1 MPTMDQPEN
10 NIVTVRICTR
20 NNSEKSSKLFLV
32 ILSSN
37 CHNRK
42 HDKLH
47 HGNSNPYPTMTLI
60 STYCFMNNHLNSLSV
75 NTHPQLRMEITPNF
89 TYKSTLCDAGPT
101 HYSQIVQGLY
111 LVSLLV
117 SWILYWN
124 ILALIFLKIG
134 HHGWEDDIPVNIVG
148 EFEYELEEVH

>member
-89 TYKSTLCDAGPT
+89 TYKSTLCDAGTPT
-101 HYSQIVQGLY
+101 HPLLSDCARFISGITFGL
-111 LVSLLV
+111 LDF
-117 SWILYWN
+117 ILEHTRTDFFKNRAPW
-124 ILALIFLKIG
+124 
-134 HHGWEDDIPVNIVG
+134 VG
-148 EFEYELEEVH
+148 G